1 MKNEGNGNELINEK
15 NISETFVFQF
25 LKCVMDSI
33 PILLENKN
41 KCYAMQTRSQL
52 KNLRNIKMD
61 KSDDAMKNKLLKTV
75 EVTNKV
81 QKKRRKPR
89 KIIQEVKWQKS
100 IKTRDRPNTVMNKLT
115 ENDKK
120 RKFMESEDESD
131 SDLDYGV

>member
-1 MKNEGNGNELINEK
+1 
-15 NISETFVFQF
+15 
-25 LKCVMDSI
+25 
-33 PILLENKN
+33 
-41 KCYAMQTRSQL
+41 
-52 KNLRNIKMD
+52 MD